1 VKKILRFF
9 VILGLLVVLP
19 ACHSIS
25 SARTESGE
33 FVTFT
38 ILTVNDFHG
47 ALVQESKNPGAI
59 RLAHYLKDEYVLNP
73 DGTLIVGAGDMFQ
86 GTIDSDLLKGEPV
99 VSIMNNVGFDA
110 MAVGNHELDWGR
122 EILRER
128 AQQADFPFLAA
139 NMIEKGT
146 NKVPSYIK
154 PYLIVEKKGVKIA
167 IIGIATPETAYKA
180 HPQFVSAYRFIDPAK
195 TVHSLLP
202 ELKRQGAEV
211 VVVLSHLGCELDT
224 QTNTIRGE
232 AALLANRISGV
243 AVIIAGHSHTKLAGT
258 VNGIPIIQAGYNGRA
273 VGKVNLVYSRENG
286 KVISAVTNVA
296 EIPLEGL
303 AGDLAVSRIIQEAQS
318 QTATL
323 KQQVIGE
330 AKSRL
335 SHGRYELSPLGQW
348 TTDSMREACKADI
361 AFQNG
366 GGIRTGEFFGFITK
380 ASLYQLFPF
389 DNQVAVVEM
398 TGAEIVKT
406 LEYGID
412 NKQIGMLQFSGLS
425 VTYDYSRPL
434 NKRVTQVV
442 LNNGKKLEK
451 NQYYKVAVNDFMAAG
466 GDGFTMFS
474 GARKTTNTHLSIR
487 QIVEQAINK
496 TMPVSVEADN
506 RLQMRNMQHSVPAA

>member
-1 VKKILRFF
+1 MKKFLQFF
-9 VILGLLVVLP
+9 IVWSLLLVLS
-19 ACHSIS
+19 ACNSLS
-25 SARTESGE
+25 SARAENG

-47 ALVQESKNPGAI
+47 ALIQENKNPGAV

-73 DGTLIVGAGDMFQ
+73 EGTLIVSAGDMFQ

-110 MAVGNHELDWGR
+110 MAVGNHEFDWGV
-122 EILRER
+122 ETLRKR
-128 AQQADFPFLAA
+128 AQQASFPFLAA
-139 NMIEKGT
+139 NMIEKST
-146 NKVPSYIK
+146 NKLPSYIK
-154 PYLIVEKKGVKIA
+154 PYIIVEKKGVKIA

-180 HPQFVSAYRFIDPAK
+180 HPQFVSAYRFADPAK

-211 VVVLSHLGCELDT
+211 IVVLSHLGCELDT

-232 AALLANRISGV
+232 AALFANRISGA
-243 AVIIAGHSHTKLAGT
+243 AVIITGHSHAKLAGA

-273 VGKVNLVYSRENG
+273 VGKVNLVYSKKNK

-296 EIPLEGL
+296 DIPLEGL
-303 AGDLAVSRIIQEAQS
+303 AGDLAVSGIIQEAQS
-318 QTATL
+318 QSAAL

-330 AKSRL
+330 TKTRLTHSRD
-335 SHGRYELSPLGQW
+335 ELSLLGQW
-348 TTDSMREACKADI
+348 TTDCMREAGKADI

-366 GGIRTGEFFGFITK
+366 GGIRTGELFGSITK
-380 ASLYQLFPF
+380 ASLYQVFPF
-389 DNQVAVVEM
+389 DNNVVVLEM
-398 TGAEIVKT
+398 KGSELLKV

-412 NKQIGMLQFSGLS
+412 NKKIGMLQFSGLR

-434 NKRVTQVV
+434 NKRVSQVV
-442 LNNGKKLEK
+442 LHNGKKLEK
-451 NQYYKVAVNDFMAAG
+451 NQYYKVAVNDFIAAG

-474 GARKTTNTHLSIR
+474 AARNITNTHLSLR
-487 QIVEQAINK
+487 QIVEQAINR
-496 TMPVSVEADN
+496 TPPVSVEADN
-506 RLQMRNMQHSVPAA
+506 RLEMRNMQNSVPAA

>member
-1 VKKILRFF
+1 MKKFLQFF
-9 VILGLLVVLP
+9 VILSLLLVLP
-19 ACHSIS
+19 ACHSV
-25 SARTESGE
+25 SAARAENG

-47 ALVQESKNPGAI
+47 ALIQENKNPGAI

-110 MAVGNHELDWGR
+110 MAVGNHEFDWGR
-122 EILRER
+122 ETLRER
-128 AQQADFPFLAA
+128 AQQASFPFLAA

-146 NKVPSYIK
+146 NKVPSFIK

-180 HPQFVSAYRFIDPAK
+180 HPQFVSDYRFLDPAK
-195 TVHSLLP
+195 TVHSLMP

-211 VVVLSHLGCELDT
+211 VVVLSHLGCELDA

-232 AALLANRISGV
+232 AALLANRISGA
-243 AVIIAGHSHTKLAGT
+243 AVIITGHSHAKLAGA

-273 VGKVNLVYSRENG
+273 VGKVNLVYSRENK

-318 QTATL
+318 QTAAI

-330 AKSRL
+330 AKTRL
-335 SHGRYELSPLGQW
+335 SHGRYELSLLGQW
-348 TTDSMREACKADI
+348 TTDNMREASKADI

-366 GGIRTGEFFGFITK
+366 GGIRTGELFGAITK

-389 DNQVAVVEM
+389 DNQVVVVEM
-398 TGAEIVKT
+398 TGSEIVKT

-412 NKQIGMLQFSGLS
+412 NKKIGMLQFSGLR

-434 NKRVTQVV
+434 NKRVVQAV
-442 LNNGKKLEK
+442 LSTGKKLEK
-451 NQYYKVAVNDFMAAG
+451 SQYYKVAVNDFMAAG

-474 GARKTTNTHLSIR
+474 AARNIKNTHLSIR
-487 QIVEQAINK
+487 QIVEQAVNR

-506 RLQMRNMQHSVPAA
+506 RLQMRNMQLSIPAA